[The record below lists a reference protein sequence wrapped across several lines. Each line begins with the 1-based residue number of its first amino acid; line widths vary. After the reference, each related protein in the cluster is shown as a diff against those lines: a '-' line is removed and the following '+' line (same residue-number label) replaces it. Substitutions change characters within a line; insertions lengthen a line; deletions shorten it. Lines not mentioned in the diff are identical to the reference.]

1 MKLLQSSNLTEAFLG
16 EEIFRFPQSLCSY
29 ACREVFEERCNQK
42 EVEGSGQKD
51 AIPGFPTN
59 HAATLHEGSSANV
72 VSGRAE
78 AH

>member
-1 MKLLQSSNLTEAFLG
+1 MPVVKSLKKDAIKKKLKA
-16 EEIFRFPQSLCSY
+16 
-29 ACREVFEERCNQK
+29 VH
-42 EVEGSGQKD
+42 GQKD